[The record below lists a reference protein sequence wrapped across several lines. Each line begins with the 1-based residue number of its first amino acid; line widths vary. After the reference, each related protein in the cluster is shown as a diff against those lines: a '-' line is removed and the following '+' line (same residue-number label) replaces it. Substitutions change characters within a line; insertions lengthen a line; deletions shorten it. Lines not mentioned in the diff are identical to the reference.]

1 MLILNNVTFL
11 RNDLQNN
18 RAAHFPLNYFR
29 FGFIAAKARRASSM
43 ARCSGLPYS
52 MQLRSRS
59 SIAVSATLTR
69 VGIWAKSASKTAESY
84 GVCQR

>member
-1 MLILNNVTFL
+1 MTPTKKLGCQLTT
-11 RNDLQNN
+11 QNY
-18 RAAHFPLNYFR
+18 LR
-29 FGFIAAKARRASSM
+29 FGFIAASARRASSM
-43 ARCSGLPYS
+43 ALCSGLPYS

-59 SIAVSATLTR
+59 SIAVNAALTR